1 MWGTTKVVG
10 ATRGPG
16 EAGEVGDEGMTQVL
30 AVRPPKVVVGPL
42 AFVRGGGEGV
52 LTTHL
57 CSEGGLTTWAHGLTA
72 QMHSQT
78 TRCGQ
83 RWKAWWNTGRL
94 EWCGHG
100 SRTGRVIL

>member
-42 AFVRGGGEGV
+42 AFVRGGGGSDHPP
-52 LTTHL
+52 LFRGWFDHL
-57 CSEGGLTTWAHGLTA
+57 
-72 QMHSQT
+72 
-78 TRCGQ
+78 
-83 RWKAWWNTGRL
+83 
-94 EWCGHG
+94 G
-100 SRTGRVIL
+100 SRSDCPDV